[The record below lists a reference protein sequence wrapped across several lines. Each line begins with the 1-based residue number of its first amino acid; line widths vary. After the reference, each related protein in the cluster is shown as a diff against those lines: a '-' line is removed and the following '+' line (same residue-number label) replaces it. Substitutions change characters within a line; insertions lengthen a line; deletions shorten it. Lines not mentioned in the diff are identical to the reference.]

1 MDKEK
6 NLPRKNVPKRAFGM
20 IKRLIRRVRDDDVPA
35 LGAEH
40 AYHLLLAMFP
50 FLIFLAALLTY
61 APGTTEEVLEGLSSL
76 VPAQALKVVRAT
88 LNEIAFADRS
98 NMISLGMIFTI
109 WAASAGFAALA
120 RGFNK
125 AYDVEET
132 RGFLRMRALW
142 LLFVPLVS
150 LGIVIEAALVVFGNV
165 LLCGAPGAECRS
177 PAANALLHAL
187 RLFFPLLTMTL
198 IFSLLYAVIPNK
210 RQTFVQ
216 VLPGAAFASIAW
228 TLASFGFS
236 FYVDRFANYARY
248 YGSLGG
254 VMILL
259 VWLYLSSVV
268 LLVGSEINAELLKSK
283 DKKDGPRRK

>member
-6 NLPRKNVPKRAFGM
+6 NPKKKIPNRAFGL

-35 LGAEH
+35 LGAEY
-40 AYHLLLAMFP
+40 AYHLLLALFP
-50 FLIFLAALLTY
+50 FLIFLAALSTY
-61 APGTTEEVLEGLSSL
+61 APAATEEALEGLSAL
-76 VPAQALKVVRAT
+76 VPAQALKIVRAT
-88 LNEIAFADRS
+88 LNEIAFANRS

-109 WAASAGFAALA
+109 WTASAGFAALA

-132 RGFLRMRALW
+132 RGFLRVRALS
-142 LLFVPLVS
+142 LVFVPLVS
-150 LGIVIEAALVVFGNV
+150 LGIVLEAAAVVFGNV

-187 RLFFPLLTMTL
+187 RLALPLVTMTL
-198 IFSLLYAVIPNK
+198 IFSLLYAVIPNR
-210 RQTFVQ
+210 RQTFRQ
-216 VLPGAAFASIAW
+216 VLPGAAFASVAW
-228 TLASFGFS
+228 ALASLGFS
-236 FYVDRFANYARY
+236 FYVDRFADYARH

-268 LLVGSEINAELLKSK
+268 LLVGSEINAELIESK
-283 DKKDGPRRK
+283 ERKDGPRRR

>member
-6 NLPRKNVPKRAFGM
+6 NPKKKIPNRAFGL

-35 LGAEH
+35 LGAEY
-40 AYHLLLAMFP
+40 AYHLLLALFP
-50 FLIFLAALLTY
+50 FLIFLAALSTY
-61 APGTTEEVLEGLSSL
+61 APAATEEALEGLSAL
-76 VPAQALKVVRAT
+76 VPAQALKIVRAT
-88 LNEIAFADRS
+88 LNEIAFANRS

-109 WAASAGFAALA
+109 WTASAGFAALA

-132 RGFLRMRALW
+132 RGFLRVRALS
-142 LLFVPLVS
+142 LVFVPLVS
-150 LGIVIEAALVVFGNV
+150 LGIVLEAAAVVFGNV

-187 RLFFPLLTMTL
+187 RLALPLVTMTL
-198 IFSLLYAVIPNK
+198 IFSLLYAVIPNR
-210 RQTFVQ
+210 RQTFRQ
-216 VLPGAAFASIAW
+216 VLPGAAFASVAW
-228 TLASFGFS
+228 ALASLGFS
-236 FYVDRFANYARY
+236 FYVDRFADYARY

-268 LLVGSEINAELLKSK
+268 LLVGSEINAELIKSK
-283 DKKDGPRRK
+283 ERKDGPRRR

>member
-6 NLPRKNVPKRAFGM
+6 NPKKKIPNRAFGL

-35 LGAEH
+35 LGAEY
-40 AYHLLLAMFP
+40 AYHLLLALFP
-50 FLIFLAALLTY
+50 FLIFLAALSTY
-61 APGTTEEVLEGLSSL
+61 APAATEEALEGLSAL
-76 VPAQALKVVRAT
+76 VPAQALKIVRAT
-88 LNEIAFADRS
+88 LNEIAFANRS

-109 WAASAGFAALA
+109 WTASAGFAALA

-132 RGFLRMRALW
+132 RGFLRVRALS
-142 LLFVPLVS
+142 LVFVPLVS
-150 LGIVIEAALVVFGNV
+150 LGIVLEAAAVVFGNV

-187 RLFFPLLTMTL
+187 RLALPLVTMTL
-198 IFSLLYAVIPNK
+198 IFSLLYAVIPNR
-210 RQTFVQ
+210 RQTFRQ
-216 VLPGAAFASIAW
+216 VLPGAAFASVAW
-228 TLASFGFS
+228 ALASLGFS
-236 FYVDRFANYARY
+236 FYVDRFADYARY

-268 LLVGSEINAELLKSK
+268 LLVGSEINAELIESK
-283 DKKDGPRRK
+283 ERKDGPRRR

>member
-6 NLPRKNVPKRAFGM
+6 NPKKKIPNRAFGL

-35 LGAEH
+35 LGAEY
-40 AYHLLLAMFP
+40 AYHLLLSLFP
-50 FLIFLAALLTY
+50 FLIFLAALSTY
-61 APGTTEEVLEGLSSL
+61 APAATEEALEGLSAL

-88 LNEIAFADRS
+88 LNEIAFANRS
-98 NMISLGMIFTI
+98 NMISLGMIFTV
-109 WAASAGFAALA
+109 WTASAGFAALA

-132 RGFLRMRALW
+132 RGFLRVRALS
-142 LLFVPLVS
+142 LVFVPLVS
-150 LGIVIEAALVVFGNV
+150 LGIVLEAAAVVFGNV

-187 RLFFPLLTMTL
+187 RLALPLVTMTL
-198 IFSLLYAVIPNK
+198 IFSLLYAAIPNR
-210 RQTFVQ
+210 RQTFRQ
-216 VLPGAAFASIAW
+216 VLPGAAFASVAW
-228 TLASFGFS
+228 ALASLGFS
-236 FYVDRFANYARY
+236 FYVDRFADYARY

-268 LLVGSEINAELLKSK
+268 LLVGSEINAELIKSK
-283 DKKDGPRRK
+283 ERKDGPRRR